1 MELPRGMKDFEN
13 EEFSKVQFIKENFL
27 EVSEIFGFKLMEP
40 SAIEFLKTLGIKSGE
55 QVKDHVFWWENKD
68 RKLGDIGLRFDFTIG
83 ISRYVAGQR
92 SIKLPA
98 KISSVGG
105 VWRYDEPQKA
115 RFRYFNQ
122 WDIEIFGKL
131 NLEHDAEV
139 IEFTSKFFK
148 KINLKNV
155 EIDISHRK
163 LAESYIHKIFETEDA
178 KTTADIL
185 RAVDKIVKKSKQE
198 ILSEYKE
205 KGYSSEKLEKIIQ
218 FSETIGTPELIEAEW
233 DTNTLDGWNEIKVVF
248 ESLRYRNVKNIRINF
263 GIVRGLDYYSG
274 IVFEVFD
281 TKYREIGALAGGGR
295 YDTLPALFGRDDL
308 GATGVAGGID
318 RIRLALEN
326 QKSEFGTSRQRIS
339 VLYVNGEMRNTAITL
354 ASELRDEGYCI
365 DIDLNDK
372 PLKKQMEQ
380 SIDSKF
386 TIIVAPR
393 EIDSG
398 MYILRNMTERSEKQ
412 FSKDDLFAEL
422 EKINS

>member
-55 QVKDHVFWWENKD
+55 QAKDHVFWWENKD

-185 RAVDKIVKKSKQE
+185 RAVDKIAKKSKQE

-218 FSETIGTPELIEAEW
+218 FSETIGTPESIEAEW

-281 TKYREIGALAGGGR
+281 TTYPEIGALAGGGR

-308 GATGVAGGID
+308 GATGVAGGIE

-380 SIDSKF
+380 SVDSKF

>member
-55 QVKDHVFWWENKD
+55 QAKDHVFWWENKD

-105 VWRYDEPQKA
+105 VWRYDEPQKG

-218 FSETIGTPELIEAEW
+218 FSETIGTPESIEAEW

-281 TKYREIGALAGGGR
+281 TTYREIGALAGGGR

>member
-55 QVKDHVFWWENKD
+55 QAKDHVFWWENKD

-218 FSETIGTPELIEAEW
+218 FSETIGTPESIEAEW
-233 DTNTLDGWNEIKVVF
+233 GTNTLDGWNEIKVVF

-281 TKYREIGALAGGGR
+281 TTYREIGALAGGGR

>member
-40 SAIEFLKTLGIKSGE
+40 SAIEFLETLAIKSGE
-55 QVKDHVFWWENKD
+55 QAKDHVFWWENKD

-218 FSETIGTPELIEAEW
+218 FSETTGTPESIEAEW
-233 DTNTLDGWNEIKVVF
+233 GTNTLDGWNEIKVVF

-263 GIVRGLDYYSG
+263 GIVRGLAYYSG

-281 TKYREIGALAGGGR
+281 TTYREIGALAGGGR

>member
-105 VWRYDEPQKA
+105 VWRYDEPQKG

-218 FSETIGTPELIEAEW
+218 FSETIGTPESIEAEW

-281 TKYREIGALAGGGR
+281 TTYREIGALAGGGR

>member
-40 SAIEFLKTLGIKSGE
+40 SAIEFLETLAIKSGE
-55 QVKDHVFWWENKD
+55 QAKDHVFWWENKD

-281 TKYREIGALAGGGR
+281 TTYREIGALAGGGR

>member
-1 MELPRGMKDFEN
+1 MELPRGMKDYEN

-55 QVKDHVFWWENKD
+55 QARDHVFWWENKD

-131 NLEHDAEV
+131 NSEHDAEV

-185 RAVDKIVKKSKQE
+185 RAVDKIAKKSKQE

-218 FSETIGTPELIEAEW
+218 FSETTGTPESIEAEW
-233 DTNTLDGWNEIKVVF
+233 GTNTLDGWNEIKVVF

-281 TKYREIGALAGGGR
+281 TTYREIGALAGGGR
-295 YDTLPALFGRDDL
+295 YDTLPALFERDDL

>member
-40 SAIEFLKTLGIKSGE
+40 SAIEFLETLAIKSGE
-55 QVKDHVFWWENKD
+55 QAKDHVFWWENKD

-218 FSETIGTPELIEAEW
+218 FSEIIGTPESIEAEW

-281 TKYREIGALAGGGR
+281 TTYREIGALAGGGR

>member
-55 QVKDHVFWWENKD
+55 QAKDHVFWWENKD

-131 NLEHDAEV
+131 NSEHDAEV

-218 FSETIGTPELIEAEW
+218 FSETIGTPESIEAEW
-233 DTNTLDGWNEIKVVF
+233 GTNTLDGWNEIKVVF

-281 TKYREIGALAGGGR
+281 TTYREIGALAGGGR

>member
-1 MELPRGMKDFEN
+1 MKDFDSK
-13 EEFSKVQFIKENFL
+13 EFSKIQFIKENFL
-27 EVSEIFGFKLMEP
+27 DVSEIFGFKLMEP
-40 SAIEFLKTLGIKSGE
+40 SAIEFLKTLEIKSGE
-55 QVKDHVFWWENKD
+55 QAKDHVFWWGNRD

-83 ISRYVAGQR
+83 ICRYVAGQR

-98 KISSVGG
+98 KISSAGG

-122 WDIEIFGKL
+122 WDIEIFGKS
-131 NLEHDAEV
+131 NLEYDAEV

-155 EIDISHRK
+155 EIYISHRK

-178 KTTADIL
+178 KITADIL
-185 RAVDKIVKKSKQE
+185 RAVDKIAKKSKQE

-205 KGYSSEKLEKIIQ
+205 KGYSPEKLEKIIQ
-218 FSETIGTPELIEAEW
+218 FSETIGTPESIEAEC

-248 ESLRYRNVKNIRINF
+248 ESLRNRNVKNIRINF

-281 TKYREIGALAGGGR
+281 TTYREIGALAGGGR
-295 YDTLPALFGRDDL
+295 YDTLPALFERDDL

-326 QKSEFGTSRQRIS
+326 QNSEFGTSHQRIS
-339 VLYVNGEMRNTAITL
+339 VLYVNSKMRNNGIKLT
-354 ASELRDEGYCI
+354 SELRDEGYCV

-380 SIDSKF
+380 STNSKF
-386 TIIVAPR
+386 TIIVAPK
-393 EIDSG
+393 EFDNG

-412 FSKDDLFAEL
+412 IGKDDLFAEL
-422 EKINS
+422 KKINL

>member
-55 QVKDHVFWWENKD
+55 QAKDHVFWWENKD

-178 KTTADIL
+178 KITADIL
-185 RAVDKIVKKSKQE
+185 RAVDKIAKKSKQE

-218 FSETIGTPELIEAEW
+218 FSETTGTPESIEAEW
-233 DTNTLDGWNEIKVVF
+233 GTNTLDGWNEIKVVF

-281 TKYREIGALAGGGR
+281 TTYREIGALAGGGR

>member
-55 QVKDHVFWWENKD
+55 QAKDHVFWWENKD

-83 ISRYVAGQR
+83 ICRYVAGQR

-218 FSETIGTPELIEAEW
+218 FSETIGTPESIEAEW

-281 TKYREIGALAGGGR
+281 TTYREIGALAGGGR

>member
-1 MELPRGMKDFEN
+1 MKDFEN

-55 QVKDHVFWWENKD
+55 QAKDHVFWWENKD

-131 NLEHDAEV
+131 NSEHDAEV

-218 FSETIGTPELIEAEW
+218 FSETIGTPESIEAEW

-281 TKYREIGALAGGGR
+281 TTYREIGALAGGGR

>member
-1 MELPRGMKDFEN
+1 MKDFDSK
-13 EEFSKVQFIKENFL
+13 EFSKIQFIKENFL
-27 EVSEIFGFKLMEP
+27 DVSEIFGFKLMEP
-40 SAIEFLKTLGIKSGE
+40 SAIEFLKTLEIKSGE
-55 QVKDHVFWWENKD
+55 QAKDHVFWWRNRD

-83 ISRYVAGQR
+83 ICRYVAGQR

-98 KISSVGG
+98 KISSAGG

-122 WDIEIFGKL
+122 WDIEIFGKS
-131 NLEHDAEV
+131 NLEYDAEV

-155 EIDISHRK
+155 EIYISHRK

-178 KTTADIL
+178 KITADIL
-185 RAVDKIVKKSKQE
+185 RAVDKIAKKSKQE

-218 FSETIGTPELIEAEW
+218 FSKTIGTPDEIEAEC

-248 ESLRYRNVKNIRINF
+248 ESLRNRNVKNIRINF

-281 TKYREIGALAGGGR
+281 TTYPEIGALAGGGR
-295 YDTLPALFGRDDL
+295 YDTLPALFERDDL

-326 QKSEFGTSRQRIS
+326 QNSEFGTSHQRIS
-339 VLYVNGEMRNTAITL
+339 VLYVNSEMRNNGIKLT
-354 ASELRDEGYCI
+354 SELRDEGYCV

-380 SIDSKF
+380 STNSKF
-386 TIIVAPR
+386 TIIVAPK
-393 EIDSG
+393 EFDNG

-412 FSKDDLFAEL
+412 LSKDDLFAEL
-422 EKINS
+422 KKINL

>member
-1 MELPRGMKDFEN
+1 MKDFDSK
-13 EEFSKVQFIKENFL
+13 EFSKIQFIKENFL
-27 EVSEIFGFKLMEP
+27 DVSEIFGFKLMEP
-40 SAIEFLKTLGIKSGE
+40 SAIEFLKTLEIKSGE
-55 QVKDHVFWWENKD
+55 QAKDHVFWWGNRD
-68 RKLGDIGLRFDFTIG
+68 RKLGDIGLRFDFTVG
-83 ISRYVAGQR
+83 ICRYVAGQR

-98 KISSVGG
+98 KISSAGG

-122 WDIEIFGKL
+122 WDIEIFGKS
-131 NLEHDAEV
+131 NLEYDAEV

-155 EIDISHRK
+155 EIYISHRK

-178 KTTADIL
+178 KITADIL
-185 RAVDKIVKKSKQE
+185 RAVDKIAKKSKQE

-218 FSETIGTPELIEAEW
+218 FSKTIGTPDEIEAEC

-248 ESLRYRNVKNIRINF
+248 ESLRNRNVKNIRINF

-281 TKYREIGALAGGGR
+281 TTYPEIGALAGGGR
-295 YDTLPALFGRDDL
+295 YDTLPALFERDDL

-326 QKSEFGTSRQRIS
+326 QNSEFGTPHQRIS
-339 VLYVNGEMRNTAITL
+339 VLYVNSEMRNNGIKLT
-354 ASELRDEGYCI
+354 SELRDEGYCV

-380 SIDSKF
+380 STNSKF
-386 TIIVAPR
+386 TIIVAPK
-393 EIDSG
+393 EFDNG

-412 FSKDDLFAEL
+412 LSKDDLFAEL
-422 EKINS
+422 KKINL

>member
-131 NLEHDAEV
+131 NLEHEAEV

-218 FSETIGTPELIEAEW
+218 FSETIGTPESIEAEW

-281 TKYREIGALAGGGR
+281 TTYREIGALAGGGR

>member
-1 MELPRGMKDFEN
+1 MELPRGMKDYEN

-55 QVKDHVFWWENKD
+55 QARDHVFWWENKD

-185 RAVDKIVKKSKQE
+185 RAVDKIAKKSKQE

-218 FSETIGTPELIEAEW
+218 FSETTGTPESIEAEW
-233 DTNTLDGWNEIKVVF
+233 GTNTLDGWNEIKVVF

-281 TKYREIGALAGGGR
+281 TTYREIGALAGGGR

-380 SIDSKF
+380 SVDSKF

>member
-55 QVKDHVFWWENKD
+55 QAKDHVFWWENKD

-218 FSETIGTPELIEAEW
+218 FSETIGTPESIEAEW

-281 TKYREIGALAGGGR
+281 TTYREIGALAGGGR

-339 VLYVNGEMRNTAITL
+339 VLYVNGEMRNTAIIL
-354 ASELRDEGYCI
+354 ASELRDEGFCI

>member
-1 MELPRGMKDFEN
+1 MELPRGMKDFDG
-13 EEFSKVQFIKENFL
+13 EESSKVQFIKENFL

-40 SAIEFLKTLGIKSGE
+40 SAIEFLKTLEIKSGE
-55 QVKDHVFWWENKD
+55 QAKDHVFWWNNKD

-98 KISSVGG
+98 KISSAGG

-122 WDIEIFGKL
+122 WDIEIFGKSK
-131 NLEHDAEV
+131 LEYDAEV

-185 RAVDKIVKKSKQE
+185 RAVDKIAKKSKQE

-218 FSETIGTPELIEAEW
+218 FSETSGTPESIEAEW
-233 DTNTLDGWNEIKVVF
+233 GTNTLDGWNEIKVVF

-281 TKYREIGALAGGGR
+281 TTYREIGALAGGGR

>member
-55 QVKDHVFWWENKD
+55 QAKDHVFWWENKD

-105 VWRYDEPQKA
+105 VWRYDEPQKG

-218 FSETIGTPELIEAEW
+218 FSETTGTPESIEAEW

-281 TKYREIGALAGGGR
+281 TTYREIGALAGGGR

>member
-1 MELPRGMKDFEN
+1 MELPRGMKDYEN

-55 QVKDHVFWWENKD
+55 QAKDHVFWWENKD

-105 VWRYDEPQKA
+105 VWRYDEPQKG

-218 FSETIGTPELIEAEW
+218 FSETTGTPESIEAEW
-233 DTNTLDGWNEIKVVF
+233 GTNTLDGWNEIKVVF

-281 TKYREIGALAGGGR
+281 TTYREIGALAGGGR

-339 VLYVNGEMRNTAITL
+339 VLYVNGEMRNTAIIL

>member
-1 MELPRGMKDFEN
+1 MELPRGMKDYEN

-55 QVKDHVFWWENKD
+55 QAKDHVFWWENKD

-148 KINLKNV
+148 KINLKNI

-185 RAVDKIVKKSKQE
+185 RAVDKIAKKSKQE

-218 FSETIGTPELIEAEW
+218 FSETTGTPESIEAEW
-233 DTNTLDGWNEIKVVF
+233 STNTLDGWNEIKVVF

-281 TKYREIGALAGGGR
+281 TTYREIGALAGGGR

-380 SIDSKF
+380 SVDSKF

-412 FSKDDLFAEL
+412 FSKDDLFVEL

>member
-55 QVKDHVFWWENKD
+55 QAKDHVFWWENKD

-185 RAVDKIVKKSKQE
+185 RAVDKIAKKSKQE

-218 FSETIGTPELIEAEW
+218 FSETIGTPESIEAEW
-233 DTNTLDGWNEIKVVF
+233 GTNTLDGWNEIKVVF

-281 TKYREIGALAGGGR
+281 TTYREIGALAGGGR

-380 SIDSKF
+380 SVDSKF

>member
-218 FSETIGTPELIEAEW
+218 FSETTGTPESIEAEW
-233 DTNTLDGWNEIKVVF
+233 GTNTLDGWNEIKVVF

-281 TKYREIGALAGGGR
+281 TTYREIGALAGGGR

>member
-1 MELPRGMKDFEN
+1 MKDFDSK
-13 EEFSKVQFIKENFL
+13 EFSKIQFIKENFL
-27 EVSEIFGFKLMEP
+27 DVSEIFGFKLMEP
-40 SAIEFLKTLGIKSGE
+40 SAIEFLKTLEIKSGE
-55 QVKDHVFWWENKD
+55 QAKDHVFWWGNRD

-83 ISRYVAGQR
+83 ICRYVAGQR

-98 KISSVGG
+98 KISSAGG

-122 WDIEIFGKL
+122 WDIEIFGKS
-131 NLEHDAEV
+131 NLEYDAEV

-155 EIDISHRK
+155 EIYISHRK

-178 KTTADIL
+178 KITADIL
-185 RAVDKIVKKSKQE
+185 RAVDKITKKSKQE

-218 FSETIGTPELIEAEW
+218 FSKTIGTPESIEAEC

-248 ESLRYRNVKNIRINF
+248 ESLRNRNVKNIRINF

-281 TKYREIGALAGGGR
+281 TTYPEIGALAGGGR
-295 YDTLPALFGRDDL
+295 YDTLPALFERDDL

-326 QKSEFGTSRQRIS
+326 QNSEFGTSHQRIS
-339 VLYVNGEMRNTAITL
+339 VLYVNSEMRNNGIKLT
-354 ASELRDEGYCI
+354 SELRDEGYCV

-380 SIDSKF
+380 STNSKF
-386 TIIVAPR
+386 TIIVAPK
-393 EIDSG
+393 EFDNG

-412 FSKDDLFAEL
+412 LGKDDLFAEL
-422 EKINS
+422 KKINL

>member
-55 QVKDHVFWWENKD
+55 QAKDHVFWWENKD

-218 FSETIGTPELIEAEW
+218 FSETTGTPESIEAEW

-281 TKYREIGALAGGGR
+281 TTYREIGALAGGGR

-308 GATGVAGGID
+308 GATGVAGGIE

>member
-1 MELPRGMKDFEN
+1 MKDFDSK
-13 EEFSKVQFIKENFL
+13 EFSKIQFIKENFL
-27 EVSEIFGFKLMEP
+27 DVSEIFGFKLMEP
-40 SAIEFLKTLGIKSGE
+40 SAIEFLKTLEIKSGE
-55 QVKDHVFWWENKD
+55 QAKDHVFWWGNRD

-83 ISRYVAGQR
+83 ICRYVAGQR

-178 KTTADIL
+178 KITADIL
-185 RAVDKIVKKSKQE
+185 RAVDKIAKKSKQE

-218 FSETIGTPELIEAEW
+218 FSETIGTPESIEAEC

-248 ESLRYRNVKNIRINF
+248 ESLRNRNVKNIRINF

-281 TKYREIGALAGGGR
+281 TTYREIGALAGGGR
-295 YDTLPALFGRDDL
+295 YDTLPALFERDDL

-326 QKSEFGTSRQRIS
+326 QNSEFGTSHQRIS
-339 VLYVNGEMRNTAITL
+339 VLYVNSEMRNNGIKLT
-354 ASELRDEGYCI
+354 SELRDEGYCV

-380 SIDSKF
+380 STNSKF
-386 TIIVAPR
+386 TIIVAPK
-393 EIDSG
+393 EFDNG

-412 FSKDDLFAEL
+412 IGKDDLFAEL
-422 EKINS
+422 KKINL

>member
-55 QVKDHVFWWENKD
+55 QAKDHVFWWENKD

-218 FSETIGTPELIEAEW
+218 FSETIGTPESIEAEW

-281 TKYREIGALAGGGR
+281 TTYREIGALAGGGR

-422 EKINS
+422 ENINS

>member
-55 QVKDHVFWWENKD
+55 QAKDHVFWWENKD

-185 RAVDKIVKKSKQE
+185 RAVDKIAKKSKQE

-218 FSETIGTPELIEAEW
+218 FSKIIGTPESIEAEW
-233 DTNTLDGWNEIKVVF
+233 NTNTLDGWNEIKVVF
-248 ESLRYRNVKNIRINF
+248 ESLRNRNVKNIEINF

-281 TKYREIGALAGGGR
+281 TTYPEIGALAGGGR

>member
-40 SAIEFLKTLGIKSGE
+40 SAIEFLETLAVKSGE
-55 QVKDHVFWWENKD
+55 QAKDHVFWWENKD

-178 KTTADIL
+178 KTTSDIL
-185 RAVDKIVKKSKQE
+185 RAVDKIAKKSKQE

-218 FSETIGTPELIEAEW
+218 FSETIGTPESIEAEW
-233 DTNTLDGWNEIKVVF
+233 GTNTLDGWNEIKVVF

-281 TKYREIGALAGGGR
+281 TTYREIGALAGGGR

-380 SIDSKF
+380 SVDSKF

>member
-1 MELPRGMKDFEN
+1 M
-13 EEFSKVQFIKENFL
+13 
-27 EVSEIFGFKLMEP
+27 
-40 SAIEFLKTLGIKSGE
+40 
-55 QVKDHVFWWENKD
+55 
-68 RKLGDIGLRFDFTIG
+68 
-83 ISRYVAGQR
+83 
-92 SIKLPA
+92 
-98 KISSVGG
+98 
-105 VWRYDEPQKA
+105 
-115 RFRYFNQ
+115 
-122 WDIEIFGKL
+122 
-131 NLEHDAEV
+131 
-139 IEFTSKFFK
+139 
-148 KINLKNV
+148 
-155 EIDISHRK
+155 
-163 LAESYIHKIFETEDA
+163 
-178 KTTADIL
+178 
-185 RAVDKIVKKSKQE
+185 
-198 ILSEYKE
+198 
-205 KGYSSEKLEKIIQ
+205 
-218 FSETIGTPELIEAEW
+218 
-233 DTNTLDGWNEIKVVF
+233 
-248 ESLRYRNVKNIRINF
+248 
-263 GIVRGLDYYSG
+263 DYYSG

-281 TKYREIGALAGGGR
+281 TTYREIGALAGGGR

>member
-55 QVKDHVFWWENKD
+55 QAKDHVFWWENKD

-218 FSETIGTPELIEAEW
+218 FSETIGTPESIEAEW
-233 DTNTLDGWNEIKVVF
+233 GTNTLDGWNEIKVVF

-281 TKYREIGALAGGGR
+281 TTYREIGALAGGGR

-339 VLYVNGEMRNTAITL
+339 VLYVNGEMRNTAIIL

>member
-1 MELPRGMKDFEN
+1 MKDFDSK
-13 EEFSKVQFIKENFL
+13 EFSKIQFIKENFL
-27 EVSEIFGFKLMEP
+27 DVSEIFGFKLMEP
-40 SAIEFLKTLGIKSGE
+40 SAIEFLKTLEIKSGE
-55 QVKDHVFWWENKD
+55 QAKDHVFWWGNRD

-83 ISRYVAGQR
+83 ICRYVAGQR

-98 KISSVGG
+98 KISSAGG

-122 WDIEIFGKL
+122 WDIEIFGKS
-131 NLEHDAEV
+131 NLEYDAEV

-155 EIDISHRK
+155 EIYISHRK

-178 KTTADIL
+178 KITADIL
-185 RAVDKIVKKSKQE
+185 RAVDKITKKSKQE

-218 FSETIGTPELIEAEW
+218 FSKIIGTPESIEAEC

-248 ESLRYRNVKNIRINF
+248 ESLRNRNVKNIRINF

-281 TKYREIGALAGGGR
+281 TTYPEIGALAGGGR
-295 YDTLPALFGRDDL
+295 YDTLPALFERDDL

-326 QKSEFGTSRQRIS
+326 QNSEFGTSHQRIS
-339 VLYVNGEMRNTAITL
+339 VLYVNSEMRNNGIKLT
-354 ASELRDEGYCI
+354 SELRDEGYCV

-380 SIDSKF
+380 STNSKF
-386 TIIVAPR
+386 TIIVAPK
-393 EIDSG
+393 EFDNG

-412 FSKDDLFAEL
+412 LGKDDLFAEL
-422 EKINS
+422 KKINL

>member
-1 MELPRGMKDFEN
+1 MELPRGMKDYEN

-55 QVKDHVFWWENKD
+55 QAKDHVFWWENKD

-148 KINLKNV
+148 KVNLKNV

-185 RAVDKIVKKSKQE
+185 RAVDKIAKKSKQE

-218 FSETIGTPELIEAEW
+218 FSETTGTPESIEAEW
-233 DTNTLDGWNEIKVVF
+233 GTNTLDGWNEIKVVF

-281 TKYREIGALAGGGR
+281 TTYREIGALAGGGR

-339 VLYVNGEMRNTAITL
+339 VLYVNSEMRNTAITL

-380 SIDSKF
+380 SVDSKF

>member
-55 QVKDHVFWWENKD
+55 QAKDHVFWWENKD

-218 FSETIGTPELIEAEW
+218 FSETTGTPESIEAEW
-233 DTNTLDGWNEIKVVF
+233 GTNTLDGWNEIKVVF

-281 TKYREIGALAGGGR
+281 TTYREIGALAGGGR

>member
-1 MELPRGMKDFEN
+1 MELPRGRKDYEN
-13 EEFSKVQFIKENFL
+13 EEFSKVQFITENFL

-55 QVKDHVFWWENKD
+55 QAKDHVFWWENKD

-148 KINLKNV
+148 KVNLKNV

-185 RAVDKIVKKSKQE
+185 RAVDKIAKKSKQE

-218 FSETIGTPELIEAEW
+218 FSETTGTPESIEAEW

-281 TKYREIGALAGGGR
+281 TTYREIGALAGGGR

-380 SIDSKF
+380 SVDSKF

>member
-55 QVKDHVFWWENKD
+55 QAKDHVFWWENKD

-105 VWRYDEPQKA
+105 VWRYDEPQKG

-218 FSETIGTPELIEAEW
+218 FSETIGTPESIEAEW

-281 TKYREIGALAGGGR
+281 TTYREIGALAGGGR

-412 FSKDDLFAEL
+412 IGKDDLFAEL
-422 EKINS
+422 KKINL

>member
-1 MELPRGMKDFEN
+1 MELPRGMKDYEN

-55 QVKDHVFWWENKD
+55 QARDHVFWWENKD

-185 RAVDKIVKKSKQE
+185 RAVDKIAKKSKQE

-218 FSETIGTPELIEAEW
+218 FSETTGTPESIEAEW
-233 DTNTLDGWNEIKVVF
+233 GTNTLDGWNEIKVVF

-263 GIVRGLDYYSG
+263 GIVRGLAYYSG

-281 TKYREIGALAGGGR
+281 TTYREIGALAGGGR

-380 SIDSKF
+380 SVDSKF

>member
-55 QVKDHVFWWENKD
+55 QARDHVFWWENKD

-218 FSETIGTPELIEAEW
+218 FSETIGTPESIEAEW

-281 TKYREIGALAGGGR
+281 TTYREIGALAGGGR

-380 SIDSKF
+380 SVDSKF